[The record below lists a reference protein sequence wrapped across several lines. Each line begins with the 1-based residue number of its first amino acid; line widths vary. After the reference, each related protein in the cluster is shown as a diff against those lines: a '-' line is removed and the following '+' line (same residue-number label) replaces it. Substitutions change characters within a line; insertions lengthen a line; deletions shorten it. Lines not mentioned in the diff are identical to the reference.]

1 MTRLGDL
8 ERAVMDVLWDA
19 VPGTSD
25 GVTVREVAE
34 ALDGRELAY
43 TTVMTVLDR
52 LAGKGMVQR
61 EREGRA
67 WRYRAAASREAHI
80 ARLMLDALDLGGSR
94 DAALVRFARSVTGT
108 EAEVLRA
115 ALGAEAGLT
124 GRTGRPRR
132 RCDRLRTGG
141 QDAADRP
148 ARGRADRPGR
158 GPPRRPGQGRRR
170 GDGPVGR
177 PPWRTP
183 CTSPGRSWPAG

>member
-1 MTRLGDL
+1 
-8 ERAVMDVLWDA
+8 MDVLWDV

-25 GVTVREVAE
+25 GVTVREVAD

-67 WRYRAAASREAHI
+67 WRYRPAASREAHI
-80 ARLMLDALDLGGSR
+80 AQLMLDALDLGGSR

-115 ALGAEAGLT
+115 ALGSEADPTGPGTTAGGADVVGPGRAGSGAELTDRVDGPAG
-124 GRTGRPRR
+124 R
-132 RCDRLRTGG
+132 
-141 QDAADRP
+141 RP
-148 ARGRADRPGR
+148 AGEAAER
-158 GPPRRPGQGRRR
+158 
-170 GDGPVGR
+170 
-177 PPWRTP
+177 
-183 CTSPGRSWPAG
+183 

>member
-1 MTRLGDL
+1 
-8 ERAVMDVLWDA
+8 MDVLWDQ

-61 EREGRA
+61 QREGRA

-80 ARLMLDALDLGGSR
+80 AQLMLDALDLGGSR

-115 ALGAEAGLT
+115 ALSAEAGLT
-124 GRTGRPRR
+124 GSGPAEREAGLTDRIEDPRAGLT
-132 RCDRLRTGG
+132 D
-141 QDAADRP
+141 QEP
-148 ARGRADRPGR
+148 RA
-158 GPPRRPGQGRRR
+158 
-170 GDGPVGR
+170 
-177 PPWRTP
+177 
-183 CTSPGRSWPAG
+183 GRSALADEATD

>member
-8 ERAVMDVLWDA
+8 ERAVMDVLWDS
-19 VPGTSD
+19 VPATSD
-25 GVTVREVAE
+25 GITVREVAD

-80 ARLMLDALDLGGSR
+80 AQLMLDALDLGGSR

-115 ALGAEAGLT
+115 AL
-124 GRTGRPRR
+124 
-132 RCDRLRTGG
+132 
-141 QDAADRP
+141 AADASGLP
-148 ARGRADRPGR
+148 AAAGELTDRVEAPTDR
-158 GPPRRPGQGRRR
+158 
-170 GDGPVGR
+170 VVR
-177 PPWRTP
+177 PPVADEVVDR
-183 CTSPGRSWPAG
+183 

>member
-1 MTRLGDL
+1 M
-8 ERAVMDVLWDA
+8 
-19 VPGTSD
+19 
-25 GVTVREVAE
+25 REVAD

-67 WRYRAAASREAHI
+67 WRYRPAASREAHI
-80 ARLMLDALDLGGSR
+80 AQLMLDALDLGGSR

-115 ALGAEAGLT
+115 ALGAEAG
-124 GRTGRPRR
+124 RTGPADGGAARP
-132 RCDRLRTGG
+132 TGSG
-141 QDAADRP
+141 T
-148 ARGRADRPGR
+148 R
-158 GPPRRPGQGRRR
+158 GPGAGAGRR

-183 CTSPGRSWPAG
+183 CTSPRPSWPAG

>member
-8 ERAVMDVLWDA
+8 ERAVMDVLWDT
-19 VPGTSD
+19 VPATSD

-67 WRYRAAASREAHI
+67 WRYRAAASREAYI
-80 ARLMLDALDLGGSR
+80 AQLMLDALDLGGSR

-108 EAEVLRA
+108 EADVLRA
-115 ALGAEAGLT
+115 ALSAQAGLASDT
-124 GRTGRPRR
+124 
-132 RCDRLRTGG
+132 
-141 QDAADRP
+141 
-148 ARGRADRPGR
+148 
-158 GPPRRPGQGRRR
+158 PGQVADSPDR
-170 GDGPVGR
+170 GLSDRVES
-177 PPWRTP
+177 PPD
-183 CTSPGRSWPAG
+183 RSSRAGLADEAAER

>member
-1 MTRLGDL
+1 
-8 ERAVMDVLWDA
+8 MDVLWDV

-25 GVTVREVAE
+25 GVTVREVAD

-67 WRYRAAASREAHI
+67 WRYRPAASREAHI
-80 ARLMLDALDLGGSR
+80 AQLMLDALDLGGSR

-115 ALGAEAGLT
+115 ALGSEAGLT
-124 GRTGRPRR
+124 RPGATAGGTGAVASGRAEPGAEMT
-132 RCDRLRTGG
+132 DRV
-141 QDAADRP
+141 DRP
-148 ARGRADRPGR
+148 AG
-158 GPPRRPGQGRRR
+158 RRP
-170 GDGPVGR
+170 
-177 PPWRTP
+177 
-183 CTSPGRSWPAG
+183 AGEAAER

>member
-8 ERAVMDVLWDA
+8 ERAVMDVLWDV

-25 GVTVREVAE
+25 GVTVREVAD

-67 WRYRAAASREAHI
+67 WRYRPAASREAHI
-80 ARLMLDALDLGGSR
+80 AQLMLDALDLGGSR

-115 ALGAEAGLT
+115 ALGSEAGLT
-124 GRTGRPRR
+124 GPGATAGGTGAVGSGRAGPGAEMTGRV
-132 RCDRLRTGG
+132 
-141 QDAADRP
+141 DRP
-148 ARGRADRPGR
+148 AG
-158 GPPRRPGQGRRR
+158 RRP
-170 GDGPVGR
+170 
-177 PPWRTP
+177 
-183 CTSPGRSWPAG
+183 AGEAAER

>member
-8 ERAVMDVLWDA
+8 ERAVMDVLWDV

-25 GVTVREVAE
+25 GVTVREVAD

-67 WRYRAAASREAHI
+67 WRYRPTASREAHI
-80 ARLMLDALDLGGSR
+80 AQLMLDALDLGGSR

-115 ALGAEAGLT
+115 ALGHEAGLDTTAGGT
-124 GRTGRPRR
+124 GAAGPNAPGPAGSGADLT
-132 RCDRLRTGG
+132 DRV
-141 QDAADRP
+141 
-148 ARGRADRPGR
+148 
-158 GPPRRPGQGRRR
+158 
-170 GDGPVGR
+170 DGPVGR
-177 PPWRTP
+177 R
-183 CTSPGRSWPAG
+183 PAGEAAER

>member
-8 ERAVMDVLWDA
+8 ERAVMDVLWDS

-25 GVTVREVAE
+25 GVTVREVAD

-67 WRYRAAASREAHI
+67 WRYRPAATREAHI
-80 ARLMLDALDLGGSR
+80 AQLMLDALDLGGSR

-108 EAEVLRA
+108 EADVLRA
-115 ALGAEAGLT
+115 ALAAEAGLT
-124 GRTGRPRR
+124 DPDRAAGAGRTEPDRAAGARR
-132 RCDRLRTGG
+132 AGLTDRVE
-141 QDAADRP
+141 DPRP
-148 ARGRADRPGR
+148 AGPALDEATDR
-158 GPPRRPGQGRRR
+158 
-170 GDGPVGR
+170 
-177 PPWRTP
+177 
-183 CTSPGRSWPAG
+183 

>member
-8 ERAVMDVLWDA
+8 ERAVMDVLWDV

-25 GVTVREVAE
+25 GVTVREVAD

-80 ARLMLDALDLGGSR
+80 AQLMLDALDLGGSR

-108 EAEVLRA
+108 EADVLRA
-115 ALGAEAGLT
+115 ALGDEAGPGATGSTGGRAVGRGDTGLT
-124 GRTGRPRR
+124 DRVDAPRTDRAGRPTPA
-132 RCDRLRTGG
+132 DE
-141 QDAADRP
+141 AADR
-148 ARGRADRPGR
+148 
-158 GPPRRPGQGRRR
+158 
-170 GDGPVGR
+170 
-177 PPWRTP
+177 
-183 CTSPGRSWPAG
+183 

>member
-8 ERAVMDVLWDA
+8 ERAVMDVLWDV

-25 GVTVREVAE
+25 GVTVREVAD

-67 WRYRAAASREAHI
+67 WRYRPAASREAHI
-80 ARLMLDALDLGGSR
+80 AQLMLDALDLGGSR

-115 ALGAEAGLT
+115 ALGSEAGLT
-124 GRTGRPRR
+124 GPDTTAGGTGAARPGGPSRAGSGAELTDQVDGPTGR
-132 RCDRLRTGG
+132 
-141 QDAADRP
+141 RP
-148 ARGRADRPGR
+148 AGEAAER
-158 GPPRRPGQGRRR
+158 
-170 GDGPVGR
+170 
-177 PPWRTP
+177 
-183 CTSPGRSWPAG
+183 